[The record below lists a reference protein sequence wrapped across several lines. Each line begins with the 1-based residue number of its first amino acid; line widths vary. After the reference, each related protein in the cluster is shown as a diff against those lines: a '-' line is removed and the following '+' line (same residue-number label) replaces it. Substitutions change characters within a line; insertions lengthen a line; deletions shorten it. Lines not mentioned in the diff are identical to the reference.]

1 MLLSARS
8 VLPLSTMSL
17 DACRTPKRHLCRAS
31 DLRRAEDELVVRVHA
46 QNADCGT
53 ADRRLADDGD
63 TVPSKMVPPRITS
76 RVEQLG
82 DLVCFGINPRQIRA
96 FTKIAVN
103 AREGQIVGGIEA
115 TVFLGNNML
124 DVEGRKG

>member
-1 MLLSARS
+1 
-8 VLPLSTMSL
+8 
-17 DACRTPKRHLCRAS
+17 
-31 DLRRAEDELVVRVHA
+31 
-46 QNADCGT
+46 
-53 ADRRLADDGD
+53 
-63 TVPSKMVPPRITS
+63 MVPPRMTS

-96 FTKIAVN
+96 LTKIAVN